1 MAGSRGS
8 SRESLE
14 ERLLAQSIFS
24 GEVVPEVF
32 TVFAQYKEHAGNKQ
46 IIRAYKKWMAY
57 EYLLR
62 GRQLPEELFADYFVD
77 VQKKEDM
84 PCLLAVLKHMS
95 GKAELSEEEAK
106 FADYHVGKLYES
118 KDDICLLPEF
128 LWQDQSAGAC
138 AGSGLCGIYRKSG
151 S

>member
-8 SRESLE
+8 F
-14 ERLLAQSIFS
+14 ERVFGRAVISTEYFS

-46 IIRAYKKWMAY
+46 IIRAFKKWMAY

-62 GRQLPEELFADYFVD
+62 GRELPEELFADYFVD

-95 GKAELSEEEAK
+95 AKAELSEEEAK
-106 FADYHVGKLYES
+106 FAGYM
-118 KDDICLLPEF
+118 
-128 LWQDQSAGAC
+128 
-138 AGSGLCGIYRKSG
+138 
-151 S
+151 